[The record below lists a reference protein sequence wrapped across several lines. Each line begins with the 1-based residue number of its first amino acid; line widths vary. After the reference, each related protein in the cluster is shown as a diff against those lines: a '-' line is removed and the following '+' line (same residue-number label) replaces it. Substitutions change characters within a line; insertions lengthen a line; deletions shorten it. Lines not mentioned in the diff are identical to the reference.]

1 MRKYLTKALLV
12 LCCIMCYGTIS
23 NATATDKETKLTT
36 INAPFVTISD
46 ISLDKQTVKKNQKLQ
61 YQFTLSFVDTFDYYN
76 EDLNEGA
83 FMDDNTSMYYAV
95 VYWQSPKQQNI
106 VRVYEW
112 PVTKQTI
119 TIKDSILVKKGMQ
132 SGQWEISKI
141 FIQNRSPES
150 EDEGTTLAVKNGTE
164 KEQLEKG
171 DIDTYY
177 TDLSVFD
184 FTVTEKAGIRK
195 TADAIFTLEGLD
207 TPLVGFINKCS
218 EIEGIAN
225 SLFTVQRGLGNSKG
239 ENTEGIL
246 YNNFFGTHLTG
257 PVLVKNPH
265 FLKYIAEKLT
275 GKELS
280 IEAFAYEQKGFEIT
294 LKNLKQ

>member
-1 MRKYLTKALLV
+1 MKILHLYHDLMNLYGDYANISALCRILKTNGAE
-12 LCCIMCYGTIS
+12 Y
-23 NATATDKETKLTT
+23 
-36 INAPFVTISD
+36 
-46 ISLDKQTVKKNQKLQ
+46 SLDKKSITDELSLLDYDFIFVGSGTEQNQRLAMRHLEAYK
-61 YQFTLSFVDTFDYYN
+61 
-76 EDLNEGA
+76 EDLKE
-83 FMDDNTSMYYAV
+83 Y
-95 VYWQSPKQQNI
+95 I
-106 VRVYEW
+106 
-112 PVTKQTI
+112 
-119 TIKDSILVKKGMQ
+119 Q
-132 SGQWEISKI
+132 SGKFALFTGNSFEMLGSKTQS
-141 FIQNRSPES
+141 F
-150 EDEGTTLAVKNGTE
+150 L
-164 KEQLEKG
+164 G
-171 DIDTYY
+171 DIEG
-177 TDLSVFD
+177 LQLFD

-218 EIEGIAN
+218 EIVGIAN
-225 SLFTVQRGLGNSKG
+225 FLFTVQRGLGNSKG

-257 PVLVKNPH
+257 PILVKNPH

>member
-1 MRKYLTKALLV
+1 MKILHLYHDLMNLYGDYANISALCRILKTNGV
-12 LCCIMCYGTIS
+12 EY
-23 NATATDKETKLTT
+23 
-36 INAPFVTISD
+36 
-46 ISLDKQTVKKNQKLQ
+46 SLDKKSITDELSLLDYDFIFVGSGTEQNQRLAMRHLKA
-61 YQFTLSFVDTFDYYN
+61 YK
-76 EDLNEGA
+76 EDLKE
-83 FMDDNTSMYYAV
+83 Y
-95 VYWQSPKQQNI
+95 I
-106 VRVYEW
+106 
-112 PVTKQTI
+112 
-119 TIKDSILVKKGMQ
+119 Q
-132 SGQWEISKI
+132 SGKFALFTGNSFEMLGSKI
-141 FIQNRSPES
+141 QSF
-150 EDEGTTLAVKNGTE
+150 L
-164 KEQLEKG
+164 G
-171 DIDTYY
+171 DIEG
-177 TDLSVFD
+177 LQLFD

-218 EIEGIAN
+218 EIEGISN
-225 SLFTVQRGLGNSKG
+225 SLFTVQRGFGNSKG